1 MYSLL
6 PVPRIVRGQE
16 SIEAGPVEPQEDG
29 ACDHSESLR
38 CEDSV
43 GLLTE
48 QREHVRGGRG
58 VLLVRRVVEVSEHH
72 GQRHHD
78 PEVGS
83 ERVDENGSS

>member
-1 MYSLL
+1 MK
-6 PVPRIVRGQE
+6 
-16 SIEAGPVEPQEDG
+16 
-29 ACDHSESLR
+29 
-38 CEDSV
+38 DSV

>member
-1 MYSLL
+1 M
-6 PVPRIVRGQE
+6 
-16 SIEAGPVEPQEDG
+16 EP
-29 ACDHSESLR
+29 AITVSHSAVK
-38 CEDSV
+38 DSV
-43 GLLTE
+43 GRLTE